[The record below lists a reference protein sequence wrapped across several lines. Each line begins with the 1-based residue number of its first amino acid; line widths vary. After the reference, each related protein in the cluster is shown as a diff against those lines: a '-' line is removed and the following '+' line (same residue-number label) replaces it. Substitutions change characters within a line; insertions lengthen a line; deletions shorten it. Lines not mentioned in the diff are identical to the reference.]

1 MSTSSLT
8 ALADGVVT
16 RLSSQSLSKSFSVSR
31 NYLPDFDREE
41 LSGVE
46 ISVFPNGMQAS
57 TVSRSKEQFIYTLNI
72 VVRIPITPSA
82 SPDISSELYF
92 VQEVRDALRLISIG
106 TAGYQGIQN
115 DPAYDLEALAERNEF
130 VAVLTSTYLEIK

>member
-31 NYLPDFDREE
+31 NYLPDFEREE

-57 TVSRSKEQFIYTLNI
+57 TGSRSKEQFIYTLNI

-92 VQEVRDALRLISIG
+92 TQEVRDALRLISIG